1 MSIRVGGIYDRIHRD
16 NDIESGAFLQVN
28 CCGIY
33 ERATENSGI
42 LRPNG
47 RSDYQL
53 ILIADGSAVFFHS
66 GREITLASNEM
77 LLIPPGVRNDYHYS
91 NDVHAMWIHF
101 TGTAVPALLAEYD
114 LDPFTCYGI
123 SGTGPFFAL
132 ADQIIR
138 EFRLRHVGYA
148 NNCSGLLLQM
158 LTLAKRRIDAEYEA
172 EKRRQSLD
180 LTPVIEDMKT
190 HFDESRDISVYA
202 KMCSVSVSHFT
213 HCFTKEFG
221 VPPIKYLFSIRIEQA
236 KYLLAETRL
245 PVHEVASSV
254 GFEDPLYFSRIF
266 KKHIGIP
273 PGQYRRMWHEKL
285 SAQKNP

>member
-1 MSIRVGGIYDRIHRD
+1 MEVISCP
-16 NDIESGAFLQVN
+16 STSAAFMIV
-28 CCGIY
+28 
-33 ERATENSGI
+33 
-42 LRPNG
+42 
-47 RSDYQL
+47 
-53 ILIADGSAVFFHS
+53 
-66 GREITLASNEM
+66 
-77 LLIPPGVRNDYHYS
+77 
-91 NDVHAMWIHF
+91 F
-101 TGTAVPALLAEYD
+101 TGTMTLNPVLFRRSTAEAFTKEQRKTQAYD

-172 EKRRQSLD
+172 GKRRQSLD

-221 VPPIKYLFSIRIEQA
+221 VPPIKYLFNIRIEQA

-266 KKHIGIP
+266 KKYIGIP